1 MIRVYIDSPRLMN
14 KQSIYD
20 LEKGIK
26 EQLFPGKRVKIKIL
40 EKYHLS
46 LSFLPFHLRLCT
58 HQKYICVYQE
68 DIITFIDTL
77 QSIFF
82 IIIELYL

>member
-1 MIRVYIDSPRLMN
+1 
-14 KQSIYD
+14 
-20 LEKGIK
+20 
-26 EQLFPGKRVKIKIL
+26 
-40 EKYHLS
+40 
-46 LSFLPFHLRLCT
+46 LCT
-58 HQKYICVYQE
+58 HQKYICVYQK